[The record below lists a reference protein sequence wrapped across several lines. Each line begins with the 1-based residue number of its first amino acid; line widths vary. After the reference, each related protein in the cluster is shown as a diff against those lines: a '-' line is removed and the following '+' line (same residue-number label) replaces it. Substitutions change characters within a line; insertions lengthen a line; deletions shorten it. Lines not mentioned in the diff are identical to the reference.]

1 MHFPEAEA
9 EAEAAEP
16 DWLCPEPGGPWSHEG
31 PGSSSSA
38 PFRTQCHGKRVPAES
53 RAQRVIV
60 HTDLDCF
67 YAQVEMIHNPE
78 LRDKPL
84 GVQQK
89 YLVVTCNY
97 EARKLGIKKLMS
109 VRDAKEKCP
118 QLVLVN
124 GEDLTQYREMSYKVT
139 ELLEEFSPFVERL
152 GFDEN
157 FVDIT
162 ELVERRLAQLQRDD
176 CSKVSVSGHVYNNQ
190 TVNLHDVIHIRL
202 VIGSQIA
209 AEMREALYNRLGL
222 TGCAGVASNKLLS
235 KLVSGTFKPN
245 QQTVLLPESCRDL
258 IGSLDHIRKVPGIG
272 YKTAKRLE
280 LLGLSSVRDL
290 QTFSPVILEK
300 ELGVSIAQHI
310 QKLSY
315 GEDDSPVTPSGPPQS
330 LSDEDSF
337 KKCSSEV
344 EVKKKIE
351 ELLANLLDRI
361 SKDGRKPHT
370 VRLTIRKF
378 SSTNKW
384 FNRESRQCPIPS
396 HIIQKFG
403 TGNHY
408 VLAPLVGILM
418 KLFKKMIKVELPFHL
433 TLLSVCFSNL
443 KAFPSLTKGS
453 IGFYLAQSSSPA
465 SSDKVRCAKST
476 SFVLGSLLFS
486 LYICPEL
493 TTFTSTIRPT
503 TYMQTLSSDT
513 SSPLTSPQKM
523 EAVLQDQVNCNFVPA
538 GRIRSTRTRESSLET
553 KSSTEETGKNVCP
566 FQLLPAGIDQEV
578 FSQLP
583 EDIKGEII
591 SGKTGE
597 RILTNNVLNR
607 VLPFPQGALPFFAQE
622 QMNSPSN
629 SRRADHSISS
639 WVCSEDFTPHS
650 KMVTSV
656 VHRPNP
662 NSILNPQ
669 DPPEYP
675 ESALMDDCMK
685 QVPEEALNFSSTN
698 SIIPNLWSQQHFL
711 QLHSSDSQEQP
722 SGTASQDKSH
732 EEQVSGE
739 GRIVFPSNVDP
750 DIFSELPSEMQKELL
765 AEWKNLKAVS
775 KMHVNKPSEKL
786 KTNKGKKNVVCSSQ
800 SNSLLRYFKPK

>member
-1 MHFPEAEA
+1 MELPGEE
-9 EAEAAEP
+9 EEEP
-16 DWLCPEPGGPWSHEG
+16 DWLCPEPGGLWSHAAPG
-31 PGSSSSA
+31 RGSSAALGAQSDHDK
-38 PFRTQCHGKRVPAES
+38 TVPS
-53 RAQRVIV
+53 RSTAHRVIV

-97 EARKLGIKKLMS
+97 EARKLGIQKCMS

-118 QLVLVN
+118 ELVLVN

-139 ELLEEFSPFVERL
+139 ELLEEFSPLVERL

-162 ELVERRLAQLQRDD
+162 ELVEKRLAQLQRDG

-190 TVNLHDVIHIRL
+190 TVNLHDVMHIRL

-209 AEMREALYNRLGL
+209 AEMREAMYNRLGL

-235 KLVSGTFKPN
+235 KLVCGTFKPN
-245 QQTVLLPESCRDL
+245 QQTVLLPESCQDL
-258 IGSLDHIRKVPGIG
+258 VGSLDHVIKVPGIG
-272 YKTAKRLE
+272 YKTTKRLE

-315 GEDDSPVTPSGPPQS
+315 GEDDSPVTSSGPPQS

-370 VRLTIRKF
+370 IRLTIRKF

-384 FNRESRQCPIPS
+384 FSRESRQCPIPS

-403 TGNHY
+403 TGNDD
-408 VLAPLVGILM
+408 VVAPLVGILM
-418 KLFKKMIKVELPFHL
+418 KLFRKMIKVEMPFHL

-443 KAFPSLTKGS
+443 KALPSLTKGS
-453 IGFYLAQSSSPA
+453 MGFYLTRLSPP
-465 SSDKVRCAKST
+465 SNSGK
-476 SFVLGSLLFS
+476 
-486 LYICPEL
+486 
-493 TTFTSTIRPT
+493 
-503 TYMQTLSSDT
+503 
-513 SSPLTSPQKM
+513 KM
-523 EAVLQDQVNCNFVPA
+523 EGVPQDQVNSCSFVPD
-538 GRIRSTRTRESSLET
+538 GRIRNTRTRESSLET
-553 KSSTEETGKNVCP
+553 KSCTEEPGIPVCP
-566 FQLLPAGIDQEV
+566 LHLLPADIDQEV

-591 SGKTGE
+591 SGRTGE
-597 RILTNNVLNR
+597 RIHTNNVLSPP
-607 VLPFPQGALPFFAQE
+607 LPFSKGALPFFAQE
-622 QMNSPSN
+622 QMHTSPN

-639 WVCSEDFTPHS
+639 LVCNEHFTSASEL
-650 KMVTSV
+650 VTAT

-662 NSILNPQ
+662 NGILSLQ

-675 ESALMDDCMK
+675 ESALMDDWME
-685 QVPEEALNFSSTN
+685 QVPKESLNFNSTD
-698 SIIPNLWSQQHFL
+698 SIVLNLQNQQHFL
-711 QLHSSDSQEQP
+711 QPHSSDRQEQP
-722 SGTASQDKSH
+722 IGTASQDKGQR
-732 EEQVSGE
+732 EQASGE
-739 GRIVFPSNVDP
+739 GRIVFPPKVDP
-750 DIFSELPSEMQKELL
+750 NIFSELPAEMQKELL
-765 AEWKNLKAVS
+765 AEWKNLKPVS
-775 KMHVNKPSEKL
+775 KMHIIKPSEKL
-786 KTNKGKKNVVCSSQ
+786 KTNKGKKNAVLCSPQ

>member
-1 MHFPEAEA
+1 MELPEE
-9 EAEAAEP
+9 EEEEP
-16 DWLCPEPGGPWSHEG
+16 DWLCPEPGGPWSHAA
-31 PGSSSSA
+31 PARGSSATPGAQSGN
-38 PFRTQCHGKRVPAES
+38 GKTVPSGSTAH
-53 RAQRVIV
+53 RVIV

-67 YAQVEMIHNPE
+67 YAQVEMIRNPE
-78 LRDKPL
+78 LRDRPL

-97 EARKLGIKKLMS
+97 EARKLGIQKLMS

-118 QLVLVN
+118 ELVLVN

-139 ELLEEFSPFVERL
+139 ELLEEFSPLVERL

-162 ELVERRLAQLQRDD
+162 ELVEKRLAQLQRDG

-190 TVNLHDVIHIRL
+190 TVNLHDVMHIRF

-209 AEMREALYNRLGL
+209 AEMREAVYNRLGL

-245 QQTVLLPESCRDL
+245 QQTVLLPESCQDL
-258 IGSLDHIRKVPGIG
+258 VGSLDHIRKVPGIG
-272 YKTAKRLE
+272 YKTTKRLE

-315 GEDDSPVTPSGPPQS
+315 GEDDSPVASSGPPQS

-344 EVKKKIE
+344 EVKKKME

-370 VRLTIRKF
+370 IRLTICKF

-384 FNRESRQCPIPS
+384 FSRESRQCPIPS
-396 HIIQKFG
+396 HVVQKFG
-403 TGNHY
+403 TGTY
-408 VLAPLVGILM
+408 DVVAPLVGILM
-418 KLFKKMIKVELPFHL
+418 KLFRKMIKVEMPFHL

-443 KAFPSLTKGS
+443 KALPSLAKGS
-453 IGFYLAQSSSPA
+453 IGFYLTRSSPP
-465 SSDKVRCAKST
+465 SSAGK
-476 SFVLGSLLFS
+476 
-486 LYICPEL
+486 
-493 TTFTSTIRPT
+493 
-503 TYMQTLSSDT
+503 
-513 SSPLTSPQKM
+513 KM
-523 EAVLQDQVNCNFVPA
+523 EGVPQDQVNSCSFVPD
-538 GRIRSTRTRESSLET
+538 GRIRNIRTRESSLET
-553 KSSTEETGKNVCP
+553 KSCTEEPEIPVCLLH
-566 FQLLPAGIDQEV
+566 LLPAGIDQEV

-591 SGKTGE
+591 SDKTGE
-597 RILTNNVLNR
+597 RIHTQNVLSQP
-607 VLPFPQGALPFFAQE
+607 LPFSKGALPFFAQE
-622 QMNSPSN
+622 QMHTTPN
-629 SRRADHSISS
+629 SRRADHSVSS
-639 WVCSEDFTPHS
+639 LVCSEHFQP
-650 KMVTSV
+650 TSEV
-656 VHRPNP
+656 ETAMVHRPNP
-662 NSILNPQ
+662 NCILSLQ

-675 ESALMDDCMK
+675 ESALMDDCME
-685 QVPEEALNFSSTN
+685 QVPKESLNFNNTD
-698 SIIPNLWSQQHFL
+698 SIVLNLQSQQHFL
-711 QLHSSDSQEQP
+711 QPHSSDTQEQP
-722 SGTASQDKSH
+722 IGAASQD
-732 EEQVSGE
+732 EGQREQASGV
-739 GRIVFPSNVDP
+739 GRIVFPPNVDP
-750 DIFSELPSEMQKELL
+750 NIFSELPAEMQKELL
-765 AEWKNLKAVS
+765 AEWKNLKPVS
-775 KMHVNKPSEKL
+775 KMHMNKPSEKL
-786 KTNKGKKNVVCSSQ
+786 KTNKGKKNVMLCSPQ

>member
-1 MHFPEAEA
+1 MELPEE
-9 EAEAAEP
+9 EEEEP
-16 DWLCPEPGGPWSHEG
+16 DWLCPEPGGPWSHAA
-31 PGSSSSA
+31 PARGSSAA
-38 PFRTQCHGKRVPAES
+38 PGAQSGNGKTVPSGSTAH
-53 RAQRVIV
+53 RVIV

-67 YAQVEMIHNPE
+67 YAQVEMIRNPE
-78 LRDKPL
+78 LRDRPL

-97 EARKLGIKKLMS
+97 EARKLGIQKLMS

-118 QLVLVN
+118 ELVLVN

-139 ELLEEFSPFVERL
+139 ELLEEFSPLVERL

-162 ELVERRLAQLQRDD
+162 ELVEKRLAQLQRDG

-190 TVNLHDVIHIRL
+190 TVNLHDVMHIRF

-209 AEMREALYNRLGL
+209 AEMREAVYNRLGL

-245 QQTVLLPESCRDL
+245 QQTVLLPESCQDL
-258 IGSLDHIRKVPGIG
+258 VGSLDHIRKVPGIG
-272 YKTAKRLE
+272 YKTTKRLE

-315 GEDDSPVTPSGPPQS
+315 GEDDSPVASSGPPQS

-344 EVKKKIE
+344 EVKKKME

-370 VRLTIRKF
+370 IRLTIRKF

-384 FNRESRQCPIPS
+384 FSRESRQCPIPS
-396 HIIQKFG
+396 HVVQKFG
-403 TGNHY
+403 TGTY
-408 VLAPLVGILM
+408 DVVAPLVGILM
-418 KLFKKMIKVELPFHL
+418 KLFRKMIKVEMPFHL

-443 KAFPSLTKGS
+443 KALPSLAKGS
-453 IGFYLAQSSSPA
+453 IGFYLTRSSPP
-465 SSDKVRCAKST
+465 SSAGK
-476 SFVLGSLLFS
+476 
-486 LYICPEL
+486 
-493 TTFTSTIRPT
+493 
-503 TYMQTLSSDT
+503 
-513 SSPLTSPQKM
+513 KM
-523 EAVLQDQVNCNFVPA
+523 EGVPQDQVNSCSFVPD
-538 GRIRSTRTRESSLET
+538 GRIRNIRTRESSLET
-553 KSSTEETGKNVCP
+553 KSCTEEPEIPVCLLH
-566 FQLLPAGIDQEV
+566 LLPAGIDQEV

-591 SGKTGE
+591 SDKTGE
-597 RILTNNVLNR
+597 RIHTQNVLSQP
-607 VLPFPQGALPFFAQE
+607 LPFSKGALPFFAQE
-622 QMNSPSN
+622 QMHTTPN
-629 SRRADHSISS
+629 SRRADHSVSS
-639 WVCSEDFTPHS
+639 LVCSEHFQP
-650 KMVTSV
+650 TSEV
-656 VHRPNP
+656 ETAMVHRPNP
-662 NSILNPQ
+662 NCILSLQ

-675 ESALMDDCMK
+675 ESALMDDCME
-685 QVPEEALNFSSTN
+685 QVPKESLNFNNTD
-698 SIIPNLWSQQHFL
+698 SIVLNLQSQQHFL
-711 QLHSSDSQEQP
+711 QPHSSDTQEQP
-722 SGTASQDKSH
+722 IGAASQA
-732 EEQVSGE
+732 EGQREQASGV
-739 GRIVFPSNVDP
+739 GRIVFPPNVDP
-750 DIFSELPSEMQKELL
+750 NIFSELPAEMQKELL
-765 AEWKNLKAVS
+765 AEWKNLKPVS
-775 KMHVNKPSEKL
+775 KMHMNKPSEKL
-786 KTNKGKKNVVCSSQ
+786 KTNKGKKNVMLCSPQ